1 MTSCL
6 ACLKMSR
13 LLAVVWP
20 GLPPLVWPSP
30 PAASQL
36 PALRSFLSLR
46 CPSLT
51 CYLLGTFT
59 LRLLHPGVLFLP
71 SFIWLT
77 ASYNSDPNI
86 IVTSEEILSSSP
98 AYRSLLVYFSA
109 LCLLSASVSLLFI
122 HLPFICIL
130 LVEVLGKQ
138 RPRSCS
144 QPWYQGLEVCAR
156 GTAGTQ
162 HSLNE

>member
-77 ASYNSDPNI
+77 ASYNSDPNV
-86 IVTSEEILSSSP
+86 IVTSEERFSPVPQPTGAFSSTSLPCAYYRPPLVYCLFICLSS
-98 AYRSLLVYFSA
+98 VF
-109 LCLLSASVSLLFI
+109 C
-122 HLPFICIL
+122 
-130 LVEVLGKQ
+130 
-138 RPRSCS
+138 
-144 QPWYQGLEVCAR
+144 
-156 GTAGTQ
+156 
-162 HSLNE
+162 